1 MNEINNE
8 FPKNEIDPSV
18 PKREFSLPYLQADT
32 LAELYPTLDVSFL
45 IENLD
50 FMREYV
56 LEKNIYYDKFA
67 RIPFI
72 KVGDKIRDI
81 AQQHSRRYKEIFTP
95 EIEKTNQLRI
105 SNISAMSVAFDNFNQ
120 QFSSVEDLN
129 SLGTVFARLTEA
141 FFLRERSKK
150 YTKLPLNKKIVFVQ
164 KLEDAARISFNLIQQ
179 PTLINNEEWNQNFQ
193 YWLNTLEG
201 QDSTLLFNEMILFG
215 ESVN

>member
-1 MNEINNE
+1 
-8 FPKNEIDPSV
+8 
-18 PKREFSLPYLQADT
+18 
-32 LAELYPTLDVSFL
+32 VSFL